1 MASQITKL
9 QPGNHQPMGVDWAGT
24 DVEKEDDERD
34 NVPDGTDYKPVKKSF
49 RLYKSLIQDDE
60 LLKAMALEDED
71 EDEDEDD
78 KKKHEEG
85 AIADDE
91 DHIASLE
98 EDKDEDAKK
107 LASMKKS
114 FFEHVQE
121 DPVLMAGIES
131 SPFLY
136 EMVKSIGYSFLNL
149 EDRLGS
155 QIFLMDH
162 HHTQFA
168 KSVDG
173 SFNSLSKSLGF
184 INDTAGDIDAAGRSA
199 TGQNV
204 QYLEKGGF
212 GGGEAPS
219 KPQILG
225 ALMKGVEAGTVSPL
239 DVVKFETTGAVSPQI
254 QKSLGL

>member
-1 MASQITKL
+1 MTTQITKL

-34 NVPDGTDYKPVKKSF
+34 NVPDGTDYKPIKKSF
-49 RLYKSLIQDDE
+49 RLYKSLIQDAE
-60 LLKAMALEDED
+60 LLKAMD
-71 EDEDEDD
+71 DEDD
-78 KKKHEEG
+78 AEKEKHFAG
-85 AIADDE
+85 AVADDK
-91 DHIASLE
+91 DQIASLKRDEKEDE
-98 EDKDEDAKK
+98 EDEEVY
-107 LASMKKS
+107 KS

-121 DPVLMAGIES
+121 DPTIMAGIES

-173 SFNSLSKSLGF
+173 SFGSISKSLGF
-184 INDTAGDIDAAGRSA
+184 INGTAGDIDSA
-199 TGQNV
+199 SGAVAEQNV

-212 GGGEAPS
+212 SGGAAPS

-225 ALMKGVEAGTVSPL
+225 ALMKGVEAGVVSPL

>member
-1 MASQITKL
+1 MASQITKM

-34 NVPDGTDYKPVKKSF
+34 NVPDGTDYKPVKKSL
-49 RLYKSLIQDDE
+49 RLYKSLIHDE
-60 LLKAMALEDED
+60 TLLKAMDDED
-71 EDEDEDD
+71 E
-78 KKKHEEG
+78 KKHEQG
-85 AIADDE
+85 AIKDDE

-98 EDKDEDAKK
+98 EDRDEDEKA

-114 FFEHVQE
+114 FFDYVQN
-121 DPVLMAGIES
+121 DPTIMAGIDS

-173 SFNSLSKSLGF
+173 SFDSLGKSLGF
-184 INDTAGDIDAAGRSA
+184 INNTAGDIDAANVPV
-199 TGQNV
+199 TGQDV

-212 GGGEAPS
+212 GEGEPLT
-219 KPQILG
+219 KPQVLG
-225 ALMKGVEAGTVSPL
+225 ALMKGVEAGVVSPL

>member
-1 MASQITKL
+1 MASQITKM

-34 NVPDGTDYKPVKKSF
+34 NVPDGTDYKPVKKSL
-49 RLYKSLIQDDE
+49 RLYKSLIHDDS
-60 LLKAMALEDED
+60 LLKAIDDED
-71 EDEDEDD
+71 EEEREA
-78 KKKHEEG
+78 HEKG
-85 AIADDE
+85 AVKDDE
-91 DHIASLE
+91 MHIAALE
-98 EDKDEDAKK
+98 EDKDEDLKK
-107 LASMKKS
+107 EASMKKS
-114 FFEHVQE
+114 FFEHVQQ
-121 DPVLMAGIES
+121 DPTLMAGIES

-173 SFNSLSKSLGF
+173 SFNSISKSLGF
-184 INDTAGDIDAAGRSA
+184 INGTAGDINAANGA
-199 TGQNV
+199 VAEQNV

-212 GGGEAPS
+212 DGGEAPS

-225 ALMKGVEAGTVSPL
+225 ALMKGVEAGVVSPL
-239 DVVKFETTGAVSPQI
+239 DVVKFETTGAVSPHI

>member
-1 MASQITKL
+1 MADQITKL

-34 NVPDGTDYKPVKKSF
+34 NVPDGTDYKPVKKSL
-49 RLYKSLIQDDE
+49 RLYKSLIQDE
-60 LLKAMALEDED
+60 SLLKAIDDED
-71 EDEDEDD
+71 EKEA
-78 KKKHEEG
+78 KKHEEG
-85 AIADDE
+85 AIKDDE

-98 EDKDEDAKK
+98 EDKDEDEKL

-114 FFEHVQE
+114 FFEYVQN
-121 DPVLMAGIES
+121 DPVLMAGIDS

-173 SFNSLSKSLGF
+173 SFNSISKSLGF
-184 INDTAGDIDAAGRSA
+184 INGTAGDIDAASHSA

-212 GGGEAPS
+212 GGGGEPLT
-219 KPQILG
+219 KPQVLG
-225 ALMKGVEAGTVSPL
+225 ALMKGVEAGVVSPL